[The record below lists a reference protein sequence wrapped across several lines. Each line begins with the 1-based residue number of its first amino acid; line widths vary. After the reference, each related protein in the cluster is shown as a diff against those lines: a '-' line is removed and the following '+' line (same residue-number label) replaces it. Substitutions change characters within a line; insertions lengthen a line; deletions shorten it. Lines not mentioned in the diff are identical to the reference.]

1 MLVTIVIPT
10 LNEEDYIGILLHS
23 LAAQTYKN
31 FEVIVVDGGSKDET
45 QGRAL
50 EFQGLLNLKF
60 VKAPKKGVAVQ
71 RNYGAFLAKNADI
84 MFMDADDYLDP
95 DFMEKVTTHLKD
107 HPKIDILTTWIK
119 PLSNKIRDHA
129 MFYSFNKF
137 YMDLVKKWKP
147 VAGGA
152 FIYIKKSVFMK
163 LEGFKADL
171 LVAEDFDLV
180 YRAYQAGYK
189 YDLLKKPSVHTSVR
203 RLEQMGRPKYL
214 WSLGKI
220 AIYYQFRNATKNVD
234 WLVDYNLKEGGFY
247 YKNPKEKIE

>member
-1 MLVTIVIPT
+1 MFVTIVIPT

-45 QGRAL
+45 QGRVL

-60 VKAPKKGVAVQ
+60 VKAPKKGVARQ
-71 RNYGAFLAKNADI
+71 RNFGASLAKSEHL

-95 DFMEKVTTHLKD
+95 DFMEKVTTHLKS
-107 HPKIDILTTWIK
+107 HTSIDLLTTWLK
-119 PLSNKIRDHA
+119 PLSDKMRDRV
-129 MFYSFNKF
+129 MFYSFHKF

-163 LEGFKADL
+163 LKGFRADL

-180 YRAYQAGYK
+180 YRAHEAGYK
-189 YDLLKKPSVHTSVR
+189 YDLLKKPPVHTSVR

-214 WSLGKI
+214 WSLGKN
-220 AIYYQFRNATKNVD
+220 AIYYQFRNVTKNVD
-234 WLVDYNLKEGGFY
+234 WLVDYDLKEGGFY
-247 YKNPKEKIE
+247 YKNPKARN